1 MSTNTAEPEAKARA
15 AVRDRAADR
24 KQEQE
29 QERVELYG
37 TAKDLF
43 VSRHEDTFELEIHGN
58 EIEFHRPMDATDI
71 EMDADGSGLGTDTF
85 DRLQRGSEL
94 LDRFEDRQR
103 KLIQATQGGDM
114 SLEELLDESMDAT
127 ELMCRILAT
136 HAVDESLTDYRVW
149 QRLYCNDEVLSSLF
163 EDFINEGESERTR
176 EKLQD
181 LDGLMSGSS
190 SPT

>member
-149 QRLYCNDEVLSSLF
+149 QRLYRNDEVLSSLF